1 MSKMIK
7 PNKLFSKNS
16 YINSVEQY
24 QNEYDKSLEN
34 SSDFW
39 AEKAKRIE
47 WFQKW
52 ENVQSFDF
60 FK

>member
-7 PNKLFSKNS
+7 PNELFSKKS

-39 AEKAKRIE
+39 AEKAERID
-47 WFQKW
+47 WFQ
-52 ENVQSFDF
+52 
-60 FK
+60 